1 MKNSIYVHLYEDGNK
16 AVIVEFGTGSIGI
29 GLGSEKTKGLP
40 IHLQELNELKKIGE
54 FLTEEER
61 IKMKRLTR
69 YEISAVK
76 DDVYLENGEVRIT
89 NPDIKVCLACDV
101 GDFENKTEE
110 IIRRQKY
117 KRCLA
122 MAEWC
127 DAEADCADADG
138 DYNDMCFYQ
147 KWHEKWLELAD
158 KFKENK

>member
-1 MKNSIYVHLYEDGNK
+1 
-16 AVIVEFGTGSIGI
+16 
-29 GLGSEKTKGLP
+29 
-40 IHLQELNELKKIGE
+40 
-54 FLTEEER
+54 
-61 IKMKRLTR
+61 MKRLTR
-69 YEISAVK
+69 YEIYAVK

-101 GDFENKTEE
+101 GDLENKTEE

-127 DAEADCADADG
+127 DVEADCADADG
-138 DYNDMCFYQ
+138 DYNDMRFYQ
-147 KWHEKWLELAD
+147 KWHEKWLEFAD